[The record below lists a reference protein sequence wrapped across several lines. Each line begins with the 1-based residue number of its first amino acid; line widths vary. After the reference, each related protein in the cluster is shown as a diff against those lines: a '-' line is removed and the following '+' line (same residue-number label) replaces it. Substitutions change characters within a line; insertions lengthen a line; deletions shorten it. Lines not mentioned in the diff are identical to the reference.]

1 MLPDIL
7 CYIAL
12 GLITGLSEFL
22 PVSASGHEQFL
33 LNLLGLDSYTFFIK
47 LFVYLG
53 CLAAVLLRCGKR
65 LAHIRR
71 EQRIAS
77 LPAKRRKRQ
86 ADTIAVLDGRLLR
99 TALVPMLLG
108 MLLCHLF
115 RQRMEN
121 PLLLAGM
128 LFITGLFA
136 YVPQFFPGGNRES
149 RGMSALDGFLM
160 GLCGGVAMV
169 PGLSRMGAMVSVGQL
184 RLWDRKYAVDMALL
198 LSVPAVGM
206 MAVLCAA
213 SAVTAGSLG
222 LSFPVLL
229 GALLAGGA
237 AFAGG
242 WGAISLVRYLAV
254 RLGFAGFAYFS
265 FGLAMLQFVLYLMT

>member
-7 CYIAL
+7 CYIVL

-22 PVSASGHEQFL
+22 PVSASGHERFV

-47 LFVYLG
+47 LCVYLG

-65 LAHIRR
+65 LTHIHR

-86 ADTIAVLDGRLLR
+86 ADTIAVLDGRLFK
-99 TALVPMLLG
+99 TALTPMILG

-115 RQRMEN
+115 RQRMES
-121 PLLLAGM
+121 PLLLSGM
-128 LFITGLFA
+128 LFVTGLLA

-149 RGMSALDGFLM
+149 RGMSTLDGFLM
-160 GLCGGVAMV
+160 GLCGSAAMI

-184 RLWDRKYAVDMALL
+184 RLWDRRYAVDMALL
-198 LSVPAVGM
+198 LSVPAMVM
-206 MAVLCAA
+206 MVLLCAV
-213 SAVTAGSLG
+213 SAVTVGPLG

-229 GALLAGGA
+229 GAVLAGGA
-237 AFAGG
+237 AFAGS
-242 WGAISLVRYLAV
+242 WGAITLVRYLAV
-254 RLGFAGFAYFS
+254 RLGFSHFSYFS